1 MKLENVLAMDDLIYS
16 EGFWVIVDRLNVYL
30 SFLKICIY
38 LYILIIFIYV
48 AYYLEKIIRL
58 QRQNQ

>member
-38 LYILIIFIYV
+38 LYI
-48 AYYLEKIIRL
+48 
-58 QRQNQ
+58 